1 MAKTKSD
8 KAWKNLFCGGV
19 AGGVEVCI
27 NYPTEFVKTQLQL
40 YGKDAAVAKFNGPMD
55 VIKLTMREKGPLGFY
70 KGLAPLFVGSIP
82 KAAIRFGANEKA
94 KKLLRDENGKLTFG
108 RTLLAGLSAG
118 ISESLLAVTPMET
131 IKTKLIH
138 DQGLE
143 KPRFNGAIHGIKTII
158 AEEGFMGIY
167 RGALATTM
175 KQGCNQ
181 MVRFGVFDTIKEQVR
196 QRNNDP
202 NYAFSLFET
211 LGYGACAGF
220 ISVYATM
227 PFDVVKTR
235 MQGLGASKYK
245 NTLDCA
251 MTVIKNDGVSGL
263 WKGTTPRLAR
273 VAVST
278 SIIFTVYEQVMG
290 MIGPD

>member
-1 MAKTKSD
+1 MSKTQSKS
-8 KAWKNLFCGGV
+8 AWKNLFCGGV

-40 YGKDAAVAKFNGPMD
+40 YGKDAKVAKFNTPMD
-55 VIKLTMREKGPLGFY
+55 VVKTTLKEKGPLGLY
-70 KGLAPLFVGSIP
+70 RGLMPLFFGSIP
-82 KAAIRFGANEKA
+82 KAAVRFGANAKA
-94 KKLLRDENGKLTFG
+94 KELLRDENGKLSFG
-108 RTLLAGLSAG
+108 STILAGLAAG
-118 ISESLLAVTPMET
+118 VSESILAVTPMET

-138 DQGLE
+138 DQGLAQ
-143 KPRFNGAIHGIKTII
+143 PRYRNAIHGIKTML
-158 AEEGFMGIY
+158 AEEGIRGIY
-167 RGALATTM
+167 AGLAATTM

-181 MVRFGVFDTIKEQVR
+181 MVRFTVYDTIKTQVKDYKGD
-196 QRNNDP
+196 Q
-202 NYAFSLFET
+202 NYKFGLVET
-211 LGYGACAGF
+211 FGYGAVAGF

-235 MQGLGASKYK
+235 MQGLEATKYK

-251 MTVIKNDGVSGL
+251 MQVVKNDGVVGL

-273 VAVST
+273 VALST

-290 MIGPD
+290 MIGP